1 MEKIRVSVVGASG
14 YTGGELL
21 RLLLFHPNVEVKQVT
36 SESYTGKFVH
46 KIHPNL
52 RKSTQ
57 MKFVSASELESC
69 DLLFLCLPHNSSQN
83 KI

>member
-1 MEKIRVSVVGASG
+1 MEKNQIKVSIVGASG

-21 RLLLFHPNVEVKQVT
+21 RLLLFHPAIEIKQVT

-52 RKSTQ
+52 RKVTTL
-57 MKFVSASELESC
+57 KFVSVNEIEPC
-69 DLLFLCLPHNSSQN
+69 DLLFLLPSA
-83 KI
+83 